1 MNKEG
6 FDFKIPKTV
15 SKDTMVTN
23 IFSYLFVLLII
34 FSPLYVFIDLTFIEN
49 PYDPVAKIFNA
60 IFGTEMNNINKGIIT
75 TILVTISAPIISLIL
90 SLIPAII
97 IFGLS
102 MKSNENLEKTV
113 GDKNEAENYLKI
125 DACSN
130 MWCFVE
136 LINNS
141 NIEITVGKDVENKLT
156 SKKALD
162 FFTQLN
168 EKIKTTKFYK
178 KILDDLN
185 DTSSD
190 LENYVH
196 LFYYKNRFKKLN
208 LISLFED
215 IESKIIDKINN
226 SQCVSLDTL
235 FRMEAFEKAGNSI
248 DNEDTKLGD
257 VIKLKAPE
265 FINYY
270 IINDPSHVIDTLLN
284 IPDFEENFGQ
294 VPFVNI
300 LYPIITDEILNVTE
314 HFNNKQIFNW
324 AVFKYNTLSN
334 IKIIFNDDKY
344 VNYPHK
350 EIIIHMMENGTDEQQ
365 EFIYKMIQDI
375 KVKSIYEKV
384 YELFYTNVNIALALI
399 NNSYSEEKKFTEYF
413 DNLMTNGWNNLY
425 LLYHLDISKFNKD
438 MGNEKTRELKARIQ
452 ELEHKNALLSHAE
465 QTTKSA
471 KEQADA
477 AKNAEAYAKEQAQ
490 YQAQVAEYQRIA
502 SQQAAMQT
510 KYQQQAA
517 RNSEIAMNASKSAQ
531 RDAKRA
537 KENTEWRR

>member
-1 MNKEG
+1 
-6 FDFKIPKTV
+6 
-15 SKDTMVTN
+15 
-23 IFSYLFVLLII
+23 
-34 FSPLYVFIDLTFIEN
+34 
-49 PYDPVAKIFNA
+49 
-60 IFGTEMNNINKGIIT
+60 
-75 TILVTISAPIISLIL
+75 
-90 SLIPAII
+90 
-97 IFGLS
+97 
-102 MKSNENLEKTV
+102 
-113 GDKNEAENYLKI
+113 
-125 DACSN
+125 
-130 MWCFVE
+130 
-136 LINNS
+136 
-141 NIEITVGKDVENKLT
+141 
-156 SKKALD
+156 
-162 FFTQLN
+162 
-168 EKIKTTKFYK
+168 
-178 KILDDLN
+178 
-185 DTSSD
+185 
-190 LENYVH
+190 
-196 LFYYKNRFKKLN
+196 
-208 LISLFED
+208 
-215 IESKIIDKINN
+215 
-226 SQCVSLDTL
+226 
-235 FRMEAFEKAGNSI
+235 
-248 DNEDTKLGD
+248 
-257 VIKLKAPE
+257 
-265 FINYY
+265 
-270 IINDPSHVIDTLLN
+270 
-284 IPDFEENFGQ
+284 
-294 VPFVNI
+294 
-300 LYPIITDEILNVTE
+300 
-314 HFNNKQIFNW
+314 
-324 AVFKYNTLSN
+324 
-334 IKIIFNDDKY
+334 
-344 VNYPHK
+344 
-350 EIIIHMMENGTDEQQ
+350 MENGTDEQQ